1 MLDRFELRPLGEREH
16 DRAWVVDLVNSRWG
30 ADIVVVHDTVY
41 FPSELPGY
49 IAWLSGDRIGLI
61 TFHLVGSACEIVT
74 LDSLRPRMGVGTALI
89 DAVRRAAK
97 AAACCRL
104 WVMTTNDNLEALRF
118 YQTRGFFLVA
128 VHRNALERSRRI
140 KPEIPL
146 MGKHGIPLRDE
157 IELEM
162 PLE

>member
-1 MLDRFELRPLGEREH
+1 MVDRFQLWPLGEQKG
-16 DRAWVVDLVNSRWG
+16 DRAWVASLVNRRWG
-30 ADIVVVHDTVY
+30 ADNVVVHDTVY
-41 FPSELPGY
+41 YPSELPGY
-49 IAWLSGDRIGLI
+49 IAWQSGERIGLV
-61 TFHLVGSACEIVT
+61 TTHLVGDACEIVT
-74 LDSLRPRMGVGTALI
+74 LDSLRPRTGVGTALI

-104 WVMTTNDNLEALRF
+104 WVITTNDNLEALRF
-118 YQTRGFFLVA
+118 YQTRGFFLVE

-146 MGKHGIPLRDE
+146 IGKHGIPLRDE

-162 PLE
+162 LLE